1 MLKNN
6 SIINGPRRYTRHR
19 RQTELQRTE
28 SELTL
33 TMSQLEHQVH
43 TASQD
48 GQDSTSE
55 NPIADAG
62 QPRTSGNA
70 AEISELRVD
79 IIEMTE

>member
-48 GQDSTSE
+48 GQETPPVKAQSPMQASHEPAAMLQKSASYAWTSS
-55 NPIADAG
+55 
-62 QPRTSGNA
+62 R
-70 AEISELRVD
+70 
-79 IIEMTE
+79 